1 MAQYQKKLRTEMPFD
16 EFVKKVTE
24 IVMSKSMSATLEES
38 IDTEIGNTKCAM
50 RTLERYS
57 ATGGNRVSMTIVF
70 LTDGESDKIQVI
82 ATSTGGSGGIFKI
95 VPWGESEFLETLI
108 TTLK

>member
-1 MAQYQKKLRTEMPFD
+1 
-16 EFVKKVTE
+16 
-24 IVMSKSMSATLEES
+24 
-38 IDTEIGNTKCAM
+38 
-50 RTLERYS
+50 
-57 ATGGNRVSMTIVF
+57 MTIVF